1 MRCQWKGKQSWK
13 KTRPV
18 NDAGGWAI
26 LDFGRRLNWEWAL
39 FYMLYLPGKS
49 VILFRSNS
57 SVLSHLTAFGCE
69 TAAQPC
75 DINLHDSA
83 ATQNCMKG
91 PIWCNRRLTP
101 TTGVPLL
108 STLFQKLTAQLTNT
122 QEKPTAAGFH
132 TFLTA
137 GPSARTET
145 CPITLLVWKIP
156 CETEKR
162 TLVSD
167 CENILINWIQ
177 RGQFGAVLPSLL
189 VDVISGIFKL

>member
-1 MRCQWKGKQSWK
+1 MWDASGRESKVGKRPGRSIMQVGERSW
-13 KTRPV
+13 
-18 NDAGGWAI
+18 I
-26 LDFGRRLNWEWAL
+26 LAL
-39 FYMLYLPGKS
+39 FYMLCLPGKS

-57 SVLSHLTAFGCE
+57 SVSHLTAFGCE

-83 ATQNCMKG
+83 VTQNCMKG

-137 GPSARTET
+137 VPSARTET

-162 TLVSD
+162 TRIGLWEHFDQLNPTGTIWGSVA
-167 CENILINWIQ
+167 ILACWRYLWN
-177 RGQFGAVLPSLL
+177 F
-189 VDVISGIFKL
+189 

>member
-1 MRCQWKGKQSWK
+1 MMQVGERSW
-13 KTRPV
+13 
-18 NDAGGWAI
+18 I
-26 LDFGRRLNWEWAL
+26 LAL
-39 FYMLYLPGKS
+39 FYMLCLPGKS

-83 ATQNCMKG
+83 VTQNCMKG

-137 GPSARTET
+137 VPSARTET
-145 CPITLLVWKIP
+145 CPITLLV
-156 CETEKR
+156 
-162 TLVSD
+162 
-167 CENILINWIQ
+167 
-177 RGQFGAVLPSLL
+177 
-189 VDVISGIFKL
+189 

>member
-1 MRCQWKGKQSWK
+1 MQVGERSW
-13 KTRPV
+13 
-18 NDAGGWAI
+18 I
-26 LDFGRRLNWEWAL
+26 LAL
-39 FYMLYLPGKS
+39 FYMLCLPGKS

-57 SVLSHLTAFGCE
+57 SVSHLTAFGCE

-75 DINLHDSA
+75 DINLNDSA
-83 ATQNCMKG
+83 VTQNCMKG

-137 GPSARTET
+137 RLVLVGVREGSDPNFFFFKIYQNLICWDFVAIWRGFPS
-145 CPITLLVWKIP
+145 PNQKITKNAI
-156 CETEKR
+156 KR
-162 TLVSD
+162 HQKSH
-167 CENILINWIQ
+167 ENHQSPKKWD
-177 RGQFGAVLPSLL
+177 FFMKKVYA
-189 VDVISGIFKL
+189 